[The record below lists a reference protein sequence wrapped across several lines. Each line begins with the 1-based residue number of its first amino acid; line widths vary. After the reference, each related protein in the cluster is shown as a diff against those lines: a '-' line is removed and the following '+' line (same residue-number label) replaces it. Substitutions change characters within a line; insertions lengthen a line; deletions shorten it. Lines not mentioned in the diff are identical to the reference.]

1 MLDPQSRRGPIDSAA
16 AYHTHS
22 RTRTTSSSVFPSPTT
37 SLPPQ
42 QYRQYRQQPPPQ
54 QQQQQPQQQ
63 QQYQFERLHHYQP
76 PQQQRQ
82 QQRPKSYQ
90 PFAAP
95 DRSSTMNTFST
106 SSTGGPMPHPHH
118 AGYHSPTM
126 DIRRSSSSRSGDQ
139 PTGYVAALRR
149 QKGTVWC
156 DRAQPEDPA
165 MAAQLRAA
173 KMRATRTMAAG
184 SNRLNTGSRNNSRTG
199 TGISTT
205 GKVAAKIRHHGKPA
219 VVGYRPG
226 ENHVG
231 VGGVPPR
238 LSATEVEGESTDD
251 EDRGH
256 SHHRRTGS
264 SGRSSTGSGRRPIP
278 YRTSGPP
285 GSQRGTPSRQ
295 GSLAESVA
303 ERPTPLV
310 VVGAPSDAASGRAQS
325 IKEEE
330 GGAPSVKS
338 GSSAERGDNV
348 GDLEGDPA
356 VASNS
361 RLAAGTAKDK
371 GGLERRGSVD
381 ERTMTLSAGRL
392 FIANPD

>member
-1 MLDPQSRRGPIDSAA
+1 MLDPQPRRGPVDSAA
-16 AYHTHS
+16 AAAFSHS
-22 RTRTTSSSVFPSPTT
+22 RSRTSSSGVFPPSPT
-37 SLPPQ
+37 SIPPHHRHS
-42 QYRQYRQQPPPQ
+42 RQHQ
-54 QQQQQPQQQ
+54 QQQFL
-63 QQYQFERLHHYQP
+63 YERH
-76 PQQQRQ
+76 QRQ
-82 QQRPKSYQ
+82 QHHQSIHY
-90 PFAAP
+90 
-95 DRSSTMNTFST
+95 DRSASMNTFST
-106 SSTGGPMPHPHH
+106 GSTGAYAPDGE
-118 AGYHSPTM
+118 
-126 DIRRSSSSRSGDQ
+126 IRRSSSSRSGDAQ
-139 PTGYVAALRR
+139 PTSYVAALRR

-156 DRAQPEDPA
+156 DRAQPEDPHL
-165 MAAQLRAA
+165 AAQLRAA
-173 KMRATRTMAAG
+173 KVRATRTMAAG
-184 SNRLNTGSRNNSRTG
+184 SGRLGTGYGGGSARAGS
-199 TGISTT
+199 GISTT

-219 VVGYRPG
+219 VVGYAPG

-251 EDRGH
+251 EDARH
-256 SHHRRTGS
+256 PPHHRRTGS

-278 YRTSGPP
+278 FRTSGPP

-303 ERPTPLV
+303 ERPNPPLV

-325 IKEEE
+325 IREEDK
-330 GGAPSVKS
+330 AQSVAS
-338 GSSAERGDNV
+338 GSSAEKGDNV
-348 GDLEGDPA
+348 ADLEADPG

-361 RLAAGTAKDK
+361 RLAADSGRKG